1 MLSEARFCE
10 AAAQRAV
17 DRRNNL
23 RPGNQDAFKTGA
35 VLVSAMLAEGK
46 MIEGA
51 LKHLNLDFYERI
63 RYVEANSEYIHSS
76 DGAEAIQVVKLSNRQ
91 VLVHRLISPELRGAF
106 QAHWLGVWLDHA
118 APFELGKLRAAMK
131 AKLESRQTRRDITRR
146 QGGLDFGPDYL
157 ESTIIEHV
165 YPQW

>member
-17 DRRNNL
+17 DRRNSQLTAN
-23 RPGNQDAFKTGA
+23 RTAFSTGA

-51 LKHLNLDFYERI
+51 LKHLNLNFYERM
-63 RYVEANSEYIHSS
+63 RYVEENSEYIHSS

-91 VLVHRLISPELRGAF
+91 VLVHRLISPELRGEF
-106 QAHWLGVWLDHA
+106 SAHWLGVWVDHT
-118 APFELGKLRAAMK
+118 APYELGKLRAVMT
-131 AKLESRQTRRDITRR
+131 AKLEARLKKRDIARH
-146 QGGLDFGPDYL
+146 QGDLDFGPEYL
-157 ESTIIEHV
+157 EMAIEHV
-165 YPQW
+165 NPQG